1 MNTSNSTQ
9 VINIPYMSANKL
21 SEFRLAS
28 DAKKKSIIKTL
39 KYPTTFKNG
48 YYTAA
53 KAAFVKYMA
62 DENHQLEI
70 LQHKKEAILA
80 TNGSIS
86 DWQKN
91 NNKGSIEVLEN
102 FTVLAE
108 TTLVDYLHFVAQKKV
123 QKDAF
128 VSNINGVNI
137 NLTPEIILT
146 DKQTGEIKGFIKLVL
161 SKTRKIDWQEADFTA
176 ATIKEKIEKVF
187 NVKLKSKN
195 CLVLD
200 VFNIRKYEAPRYG
213 QLSKQHLKLTC
224 AEIAAMWPA
233 ITN

>member
-1 MNTSNSTQ
+1 MNTNIRTS
-9 VINIPYMSANKL
+9 VINTPYMSANKL

-48 YYTAA
+48 YYAAA

-62 DENHQLEI
+62 DENHQIEI
-70 LQHKKEAILA
+70 LQRKKEEILA
-80 TNGSIS
+80 ASDATS
-86 DWQKN
+86 DWKKN
-91 NNKGSIEVLEN
+91 NNKGSVEVLEN

-108 TTLVDYLHFVAQKKV
+108 TKLVDYLHFVAQKKM

-128 VSNINGVNI
+128 ISNVNGVHI
-137 NLTPEIILT
+137 NLTPEIILA

-176 ATIKEKIEKVF
+176 ATIKEKVEKVF

-200 VFNIRKYEAPRYG
+200 VFNIRKYEAPRFV
-213 QLSKQHLKLTC
+213 QMSKQHLKLTC
-224 AEIAAMWPA
+224 SEIAAMWP
-233 ITN
+233 TVVN